1 MLPVPE
7 YQTKVPLY
15 GRDHISSRKVQ
26 AMKQAKDRK
35 KQLARL
41 GPTSNLDFSPPSVD
55 KLEPEFVSEV
65 GITEMRTRVGGKNG
79 YWQMNRHF
87 KLEIS
92 HILHPTASGFT
103 RKPVLTNQPSSPVG
117 SLSHMTTWC
126 EQSEMPNN

>member
-41 GPTSNLDFSPPSVD
+41 GPTSNLDFSPLSLD
-55 KLEPEFVSEV
+55 KLEPEFVSEDA
-65 GITEMRTRVGGKNG
+65 MRYSDISEIFPTLFFINS
-79 YWQMNRHF
+79 WTF
-87 KLEIS
+87 LKL
-92 HILHPTASGFT
+92 SGPF
-103 RKPVLTNQPSSPVG
+103 
-117 SLSHMTTWC
+117 
-126 EQSEMPNN
+126 